1 MRIRDWSSDVCAA
14 DLQVLFGMS
23 FTVGAGE
30 VVTLMGR
37 NGMGKTTTV
46 ATVMGLLR
54 PTGGVVRI
62 EGRAVQGLPPYRVA
76 QCGLGLVP
84 EGRQVFPTLTVEENL
99 VATAANR
106 AGGAPRWTVET
117 VMAMF
122 PRLGARRRHRGG
134 QLSGGEQQMLA
145 IGRALM
151 TTPKPLLLDEHQKR

>member
-1 MRIRDWSSDVCAA
+1 MGFA
-14 DLQVLFGMS
+14 
-23 FTVGAGE
+23 VGAGE

-76 QCGLGLVP
+76 QCGLGLLP

-99 VATAANR
+99 VASAANR
-106 AGGAPRWTVET
+106 AGGPPRGTAAT
-117 VMAMF
+117 VMAMV
-122 PRLGARRRHRGG
+122 PRRGERPRHPGGTSPATRRVGDDG
-134 QLSGGEQQMLA
+134 VS
-145 IGRALM
+145 
-151 TTPKPLLLDEHQKR
+151 KRRTG